1 MNIKVTNDVGTVS
14 IALLSG
20 LLIIVAAI
28 GIVEPQ
34 NAVGQAEEVFSENA
48 TFAQESPSAN
58 QTAAPTPPTVN
69 PFALTGESR
78 HTKSDSDGNR

>member
-1 MNIKVTNDVGTVS
+1 MDFSIGTVS

-34 NAVGQAEEVFSENA
+34 NAVGQAEEVFSENI
-48 TFAQESPSAN
+48 TFAQESPLAN
-58 QTAAPTPPTVN
+58 QTVASTPPTN
-69 PFALTGESR
+69 PFIQ
-78 HTKSDSDGNR
+78 K